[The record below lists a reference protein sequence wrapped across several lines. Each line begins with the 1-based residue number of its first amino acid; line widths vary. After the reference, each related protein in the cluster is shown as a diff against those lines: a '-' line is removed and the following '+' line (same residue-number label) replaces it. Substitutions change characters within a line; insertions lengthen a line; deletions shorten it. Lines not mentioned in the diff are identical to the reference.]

1 MKTESTMYQTL
12 IKNTGVESA
21 EDGTTKGRFYAL
33 KKEMFSDRTVFD
45 EYVKNMYYGCWHAY
59 KSVQAG
65 SDDTGRDDLKLAN
78 DYFNKCY
85 QIVKKELEFDGSF
98 ALGMKYVNYW
108 KDHGV
113 FAGLG
118 VDYENHGTTSKQAG
132 RTKVRRFM
140 EMDMSDIL
148 NGRERKSKTKTN
160 KAIAGAI
167 AKDQNAN
174 GTPEAK

>member
-1 MKTESTMYQTL
+1 MNTNTTLYQTL
-12 IKNTGVESA
+12 ISNTGIESM
-21 EDGTTKGRFYAL
+21 EDGTTRGRFYAL
-33 KKEMFSDRTVFD
+33 KKEMFSDKSVFD
-45 EYVKNMYYGCWHAY
+45 EYVKSMNYGCFHAF
-59 KSVQAG
+59 KAVHAG
-65 SDDTGRDDLKLAN
+65 SESDGKRDLQLAN
-78 DYFNKCY
+78 DYLNKCY
-85 QIVKKELEFDGSF
+85 QIVKKELDFDSSF

-113 FAGLG
+113 FAGLA

-132 RTKVRRFM
+132 RAKVRRYM

-148 NGRERKSKTKTN
+148 NGRERKSKTKVN

-167 AKDQNAN
+167 AKDENAK